1 MDELPADDD
10 LLSGMLL
17 DTLEFEP
24 AILTHK
30 LNPHQ
35 RPARFDRDVVS
46 LLVRH
51 FVIWERDL
59 SGALKDFMQ
68 YVPFDTYIAR
78 LPVVSKHLRRKT
90 PSQLRMFEKH
100 VLRYL
105 QAYLPDAGFE
115 FAITHRYQA
124 ARLRRRIT
132 MQGDLALDSNMAASS
147 TDYTDMCVLALRS
160 YQPEEII
167 LYCSAALKDL
177 TRADD
182 EALRDEAVQ
191 ARTPNVRQGPPIP
204 QRDFSIIRSSSRKL
218 SQLLLGPARFI
229 NHDCQPN
236 AEFRRSGHQL
246 TIRCIRPIQ
255 RNDEITTYYGDNY
268 FEAGN
273 KECMCATCERR
284 QRGYFSHSKH
294 LSEDSS
300 SEQPKAANDSRLLR
314 SSQTAVS
321 DPDPSVAHDMIQST
335 MDPDAS
341 GPVCECQT
349 CHTSFRAPER
359 WWVPDECSRCERHY
373 KLYKADWPNRYPNED
388 PSTLHSTVR
397 TVKHTPAVS
406 QPNRRAKQYVSQSES
421 SASSAAAS
429 PVKMSPIRIIHPDSD
444 QEHFHERGPLARIN
458 GVHHQQLNGPS
469 GLHLNSSTGNGVHGS
484 HPTSPQPLSQSKRRK
499 YEVRS
504 DDSDEEFSRNH
515 RALGPRILGHEA
527 STDLL
532 ASYWGAPSG
541 HRRTRRPASVQPQQV
556 QEREASKRK
565 GSEKTETSSLG
576 MDNRQRA
583 RTAPPKPK
591 SDIVRRP
598 LKSGSISNRFEAA
611 SDANDSDNDTS
622 RGTLEQS
629 LSTFS
634 SETKATPS
642 SSGAGEQES
651 VHTTDSKQEKPTI
664 ATKGPQR
671 TSVSNLALFWSA
683 GVEGRTRR
691 RSRSQTSSTEPSAD
705 LHKNT
710 APQEKSR
717 VTGKKS
723 LQSNSEQISP
733 ILPAQG
739 TPTST
744 SVTTSTELIA
754 QPTHGTVT
762 KISAESDLGN
772 VTTFPHTS
780 GEQTT
785 PLSAPD
791 GTLSSSEPASLSSI
805 IKAESRSNSP
815 LHMPSSIQ
823 ATSTPVPR
831 QPARRNLRWG
841 SGKTSTS
848 RPIMGGSSS
857 TGVSLL
863 SAITGRGSNSS
874 LSTPSSRESSP
885 KFTHE
890 NP

>member
-51 FVIWERDL
+51 FVIWQRDL
-59 SGALKDFMQ
+59 SGALREFMQ
-68 YVPFDTYIAR
+68 

-90 PSQLRMFEKH
+90 PSQLRVFEKH

-105 QAYLPDAGFE
+105 QAYLPDASFE

-124 ARLRRRIT
+124 ARLRRRIAT
-132 MQGDLALDSNMAASS
+132 QADHALDFSTPASS
-147 TDYTDMCVLALRS
+147 TVYTDMCVLALRS

-167 LYCSAALKDL
+167 LHCSAALKDL

-191 ARTPNVRQGPPIP
+191 ARTSHARQGPPIP
-204 QRDFSIIRSSSRKL
+204 QRDFSIIRSSSRRL

-236 AEFRRSGHQL
+236 VEFRRSGHQL

-255 RNDEITTYYGDNY
+255 QNDEITTYYGDNY
-268 FEAGN
+268 FETDN
-273 KECMCATCERR
+273 QECMCATCERR
-284 QRGYFSHSKH
+284 QRGYFS
-294 LSEDSS
+294 LPQGLPEESS
-300 SEQPKAANDSRLLR
+300 SQQSRAADDSRLLR

-321 DPDPSVAHDMIQST
+321 DPSPSAPHDMIQSSI
-335 MDPDAS
+335 DPDAS

-349 CHTSFRAPER
+349 CHTPFRAPER

-388 PSTLHSTVR
+388 PSTSHSTVR
-397 TVKHTPAVS
+397 TVKRTPAAS
-406 QPNRRAKQYVSQSES
+406 QPNRRAKHSVSQSES
-421 SASSAAAS
+421 SASSTSAS
-429 PVKMSPIRIIHPDSD
+429 PIKMSPIRIIHPDSE
-444 QEHFHERGPLARIN
+444 QEPCLEREPSARIN
-458 GVHHQQLNGPS
+458 GVHHQHVKGSS
-469 GLHLNSSTGNGVHGS
+469 GAHLNSGLEDGVYDS
-484 HPTSPQPLSQSKRRK
+484 HPSSPQLLPRSKRKK

-504 DDSDEEFSRNH
+504 DDNDEEFGRNH

-541 HRRTRRPASVQPQQV
+541 HRRIRRPASAQPQRV
-556 QEREASKRK
+556 QQQEGSKRK
-565 GSEKTETSSLG
+565 GSEKIEPSSPAA
-576 MDNRQRA
+576 NKRQRA

-598 LKSGSISNRFEAA
+598 LTSGSISDHPEA
-611 SDANDSDNDTS
+611 
-622 RGTLEQS
+622 
-629 LSTFS
+629 
-634 SETKATPS
+634 
-642 SSGAGEQES
+642 SSGAKVSDNYSSKQIFEPSLSASLSEREKTPLKSVGVEQES
-651 VHTTDSKQEKPTI
+651 IQTPDSKQEKHTI

-691 RSRSQTSSTEPSAD
+691 QSRSQTSSTEPAAD
-705 LHKNT
+705 IHINT
-710 APQEKSR
+710 APQGTSR
-717 VTGKKS
+717 MNSKKS
-723 LQSNSEQISP
+723 LQSKPKQDSPNLLAQKIPPSTAMTAATEPIAQSTDRKVKENSKELDPSNVSTF
-733 ILPAQG
+733 A
-739 TPTST
+739 ST
-744 SVTTSTELIA
+744 SL
-754 QPTHGTVT
+754 
-762 KISAESDLGN
+762 
-772 VTTFPHTS
+772 
-780 GEQTT
+780 EQTI

-791 GTLSSSEPASLSSI
+791 GNQSPSELASQSSI

-815 LHMPSSIQ
+815 LHMPPSNQ
-823 ATSTPVPR
+823 VTSELVPR

-848 RPIMGGSSS
+848 RPMMGGSSS

-863 SAITGRGSNSS
+863 SAITGRRSDAS
-874 LSTPSSRESSP
+874 LSTGNLRESSP
-885 KFTHE
+885 RFTHE
-890 NP
+890 NS